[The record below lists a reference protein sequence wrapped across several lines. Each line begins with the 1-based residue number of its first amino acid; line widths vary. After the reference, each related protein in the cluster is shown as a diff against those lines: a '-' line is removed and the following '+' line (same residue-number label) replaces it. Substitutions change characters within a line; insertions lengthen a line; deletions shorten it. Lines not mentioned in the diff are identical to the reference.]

1 MRPMFVCSI
10 LSPKAWSCVALLCLL
25 IGAEARAAIQ
35 IPTGMKQGD
44 RAHALRVI
52 GFDTSAK
59 LLSDP
64 YPLGGY
70 AGFEAGISVES
81 FNVGDLGGLGNGLSS
96 PQGDITVPQISLG
109 KGLFNDVDI
118 FLHFTP
124 YNRNDELSIYGGMM
138 RWNFFE
144 AKYWPIT
151 ASLIGNL
158 SSSNFSNKITSR
170 SYGFDFVGGATF
182 DWISLFAGFGIIEA
196 TGIFTSGPNGVTD
209 STATSSP
216 TTTEVE
222 RGLHSLAG
230 FNLHYSNYFLVAQFD
245 HYDQTTYSAK
255 LGLRF

>member
-1 MRPMFVCSI
+1 M
-10 LSPKAWSCVALLCLL
+10 SCFALIFLL
-25 IGAEARAAIQ
+25 VGAEARAAIQ

-44 RAHALRVI
+44 RARALRI
-52 GFDTSAK
+52 LGFDTSAK

-96 PQGDITVPQISLG
+96 PQGEIGVPQISLG
-109 KGLFNDVDI
+109 KGLFNDIDI

-151 ASLIGNL
+151 ASLVGNL

-170 SYGFDFVGGATF
+170 TYGFDFVGGATF
-182 DWISLFAGFGIIEA
+182 DWVSLFAGFGIIEA
-196 TGIFTSGPNGVTD
+196 TGIFTAGPNGVTD
-209 STATSSP
+209 STALGSSTS
-216 TTTEVE
+216 TEVE
-222 RGLHSLAG
+222 RGLHSMAG
-230 FNLHYSNYFLVAQFD
+230 LNLHYANYFLLAQVD
-245 HYDQTTYSAK
+245 HYDQTTYSTK
-255 LGLRF
+255 LGIRF